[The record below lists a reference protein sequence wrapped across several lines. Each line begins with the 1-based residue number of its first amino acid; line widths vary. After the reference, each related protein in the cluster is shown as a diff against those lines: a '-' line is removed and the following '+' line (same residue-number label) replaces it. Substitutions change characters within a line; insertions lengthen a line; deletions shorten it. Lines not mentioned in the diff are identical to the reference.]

1 MAAPTLVG
9 QALAT
14 TPGATFVTSSLSP
27 ASGTLL
33 LWVLTGGA
41 NPVVAV
47 QPSTVTGLGL
57 TWTHVDG
64 ATYSTGRVR
73 ADLYTA
79 RGTPTPGTITISYAS
94 SMSRII
100 WSVHHTDDVIAQAAS
115 SSALT
120 TTTTV
125 TLPTAPAG
133 EVVSGVVPNTT
144 NYTPAGNQGQVAYGT
159 VLGSPSGP
167 VFALHAFHQT
177 PGTQTQSYTL
187 GVSTYQAL
195 ISVDLIAAPPSGPQ
209 TYLTVDGVEIP
220 VTVSLMVDGVETP
233 ASLDL

>member
-57 TWTHVDG
+57 TWTHVEG

-79 RGTPTPGTITISYAS
+79 RGTSTPGTITISYAS

-120 TTTTV
+120 TTTV
-125 TLPTAPAG
+125 TLPAPAG
-133 EVVSGVVPNTT
+133 EVVSGVVPNT
-144 NYTPAGNQGQVAYGT
+144 NKYTPAGNQGQSAYGT
-159 VLGSPSGP
+159 AIGSSSGP
-167 VFALHAFHQT
+167 AFALHTFHQA
-177 PGTQTQSYTL
+177 PGTQTQSYVL
-187 GVSTYQAL
+187 GVSNYQAL
-195 ISVDLIAAPPSGPQ
+195 ISIELIAAPPSGPQ
-209 TYLTVDGVEIP
+209 AYLAVDGVEIP